1 MVPPTSSQSCSRG
14 EGVPTVVVVFIGVV
28 VVLVVFV
35 IVVEVVVEIVMV
47 VVVAVAVAV
56 VTDVVVVATGSVV
69 LVTARVALLGLTPQL
84 TARWAFNVDG
94 VMPYVPNAVHVC
106 VGLMY

>member
-47 VVVAVAVAV
+47 VVVAVAV

>member
-1 MVPPTSSQSCSRG
+1 M
-14 EGVPTVVVVFIGVV
+14 
-28 VVLVVFV
+28 FV

-47 VVVAVAVAV
+47 VVVAVAV